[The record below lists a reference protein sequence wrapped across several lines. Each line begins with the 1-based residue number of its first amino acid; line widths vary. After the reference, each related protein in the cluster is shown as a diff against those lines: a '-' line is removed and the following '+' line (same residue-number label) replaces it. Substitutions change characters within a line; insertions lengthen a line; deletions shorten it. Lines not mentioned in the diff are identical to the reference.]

1 VTKSQAG
8 SEGKMGGVALP
19 LNRKQLLT
27 VFWAGTGLFYFR
39 QIFVPK
45 TDNLDLWLYGMVL
58 TGVCLAPLWMWV
70 TGRMH
75 GLPLWPLFSLSFIPS
90 YCLPL
95 INNAANIQQY
105 SPNEKLTAVL
115 TLTGFLAVGTMV
127 VHQLTNRPARIAP
140 FVRGFD
146 MEQSKPRLLLF
157 VFCGVFFLLIA
168 DQLYALGG
176 GVVSMVRGVLSS
188 LANLGIFGLAF
199 LWGQKKL
206 EPKYRNTFVVLI
218 IFYVLK
224 QSSSLILAS
233 TLGTMGLALASF
245 VLGRQKIPW
254 AFLAV
259 FLSILSLLHAGKYQM
274 REELWGE
281 GGAGS
286 NRVDWLEMPGFY
298 LKWMENGLFSIGK
311 KETKSGE
318 KVADAA
324 ERGVMVHLLL
334 MVQQKTPSQ
343 VPFVEGETYRY
354 LPQLLIPRIF
364 TKDKAPAHVANMI
377 LSLHYGLL
385 DQVGIWK
392 TSIGFD
398 PIVEAYANF
407 GFGGVLGVALAMGL
421 VIGGITAL
429 GNGTPLLSY
438 RFLLAVLVLSGLIGS
453 TNTMGVMVTVIW
465 QSFLALTAV
474 SFVLMKKIP
483 NPLYVSP
490 EGVVEGGRREVKGN
504 VAGGQGGQVEAST
517 QPAAQ
522 AEDAP
527 ARHERPTRFVY
538 GEKKGK

>member
-1 VTKSQAG
+1 MG
-8 SEGKMGGVALP
+8 SERAMGGVALP
-19 LNRKQLLT
+19 LNRKQLLL
-27 VFWAGTGLFYFR
+27 VFWAWTGLFYFR

-45 TDNLDLWLYGMVL
+45 TDSLDLWLYGMIL
-58 TGVCLAPLWMWV
+58 TAVCLTPLWMWV
-70 TGRMH
+70 TGRIH

-105 SPNEKLTAVL
+105 SPNEKLTAAL
-115 TLTGFLAVGTMV
+115 TLSGFLALGTAV
-127 VHQLTNRPARIAP
+127 VHQLTNRPPRIMP

-146 MEQSKPRLLLF
+146 LEHSKPRLLLF

-168 DQLYALGG
+168 DQLYVLGG
-176 GVVSMVRGVLSS
+176 GVVSMVRGVLYS

-206 EPKYRNTFVVLI
+206 EPKYRNTFVILMVL
-218 IFYVLK
+218 FVLK

-233 TLGTMGLALASF
+233 SLGTIGLTLASF
-245 VLGRQKIPW
+245 VLGRQKVPW
-254 AFLAV
+254 VFLAV

-298 LKWMENGLFSIGK
+298 AKWLEEGLFSIGK
-311 KETKSGE
+311 GETKSGE

-334 MVQQKTPSQ
+334 MVQQKTPSE
-343 VPFVEGETYRY
+343 VPYLAGETYRY
-354 LPQLLIPRIF
+354 LPELLIPRII
-364 TKDKAPAHVANMI
+364 TKDKAPAHMANMI
-377 LSLHYGLL
+377 LSLHYNLL
-385 DQVGIWK
+385 DQMGIWK

-398 PIVEAYANF
+398 PIVEGYANF
-407 GFGGVLGVALAMGL
+407 GFGGVFVTAILMGF
-421 VIGGITAL
+421 VIGGITTL

-483 NPLYVSP
+483 NPLYVKPVASS
-490 EGVVEGGRREVKGN
+490 EMGDGRSDIGGQKRE
-504 VAGGQGGQVEAST
+504 AGGQITEVGGPPASISEN
-517 QPAAQ
+517 PSS
-522 AEDAP
+522 DSV
-527 ARHERPTRFVY
+527 RHERPTRFVY
-538 GEKKGK
+538 GEKKK